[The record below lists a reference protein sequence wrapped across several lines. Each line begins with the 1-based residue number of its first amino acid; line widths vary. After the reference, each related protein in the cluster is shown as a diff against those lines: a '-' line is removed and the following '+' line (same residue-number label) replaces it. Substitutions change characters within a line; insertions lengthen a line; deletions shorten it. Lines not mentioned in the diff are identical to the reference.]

1 MKIAKNIT
9 RENIIQTTTQL
20 IREYED
26 INKITIRDIALR
38 SEVGVGLV
46 NYHFQTKENLI
57 DICVLRIVSQFI
69 EEIERLYENLDMAP
83 IDKLKYVFKAKCAF
97 IVANPIL
104 SKTSM
109 ILDLNSASLEDNTH
123 QAAKLHFKV
132 LKEIYGER
140 KSDSEIFGIL
150 HIIMS
155 SIQFLFLRNNVLKM
169 DTNIDFYDQE
179 QRDRYIEYIIDY
191 VARDI

>member
-1 MKIAKNIT
+1 MRTNKNIT

-20 IREYED
+20 IKEYED
-26 INKITIRDIALR
+26 INKITIRDIAER

-57 DICVLRIVSQFI
+57 DICVLKIVSQFI

-83 IDKLKYVFKAKCAF
+83 LDKLKYVFKAKCSF

-132 LKEIYGER
+132 LKEIYGDR
-140 KSDSEIFGIL
+140 KTDSELFTIL

-155 SIQFLFLRNNVLKM
+155 SIQVAFLRNNVIRTH
-169 DTNIDFYDQE
+169 TNMDFYDQE
-179 QRDRYIEYIIDY
+179 QRDLYIDHIIDFA
-191 VARDI
+191 VRDI

>member
-1 MKIAKNIT
+1 MVKAKQNLAREKIIH
-9 RENIIQTTTQL
+9 TTTQL
-20 IREYED
+20 IRKRED
-26 INKITIRDIALR
+26 ISEITIREIALQ

-69 EEIERLYENLDMAP
+69 DEIERLYESLDFNP

-97 IVANPIL
+97 IVDNPII

-109 ILDLNSASLEDNTH
+109 IFDLNSASLDDNTH
-123 QAAKLHFKV
+123 QAAKLHYKV
-132 LKEIYGER
+132 LREYYG
-140 KSDSEIFGIL
+140 DSKMDDELFLIL

-155 SIQFLFLRNNVLKM
+155 SIQVAFLRNNVLKM
-169 DTNIDFYDQE
+169 HTDINFYDE
-179 QRDRYIEYIIDY
+179 NQRDGFIDD
-191 VARDI
+191 VIDRILQ